1 MSKGGE
7 EGRELDEIARKLSEK
22 ISDKILS
29 SLNPL
34 FNEFKELKDR
44 LKAVE
49 EASRA
54 SADQFDIEKFVEHT
68 LDCEACRQR
77 LENALSKYYKVKEV
91 GRKKRS

>member
-1 MSKGGE
+1 MSRGGE
-7 EGRELDEIARKLSEK
+7 EGRELDEIAKKLSEK

-34 FNEFKELKDR
+34 FNELKER

-49 EASRA
+49 EAGRT

-68 LDCEACRQR
+68 TECEACRQR
-77 LENALSKYYKVKEV
+77 LENALSKHYKVKEV
-91 GRKKRS
+91 GGKRRS